1 MYHTVNPTERAQSA
15 PLGIALLL
23 GITILGTT
31 AVVGLGGVAL
41 TDAQESSNL
50 ARAEQSLTQF
60 DSQAAQVAL
69 GDPTVRTTNFGRV
82 DGEFRV
88 NPLSEPDSG
97 TITITHV
104 DYDGSSN
111 HVLYTGDLGSVVYE
125 NGGTEIAYQGGGIW
139 LREEDGGARMISPP
153 EFHYRQGAL
162 TFPVI
167 QTTGSA
173 AVSGSPDAT
182 ISRAADTGRKF
193 PDPSSSY
200 PDPDGDPY
208 QNPIENGYVTVTV
221 ESDYYE
227 GWAKYFR
234 TRTDGTVTVD
244 DANQRVT
251 LELSTL
257 GATGSFGIPSD
268 SANGGGSQEVQG
280 LGDGH
285 SLTDYIFRIFP
296 KDDQESAFNNLRWSM
311 YVNEGSKKFEV
322 ALRANGNSGCGDA
335 VDLAIY
341 YSDDAH
347 SSYEG
352 WEGSETVS
360 CSDVDGDGNDEYYI
374 DVDLVDGTAGPDLTY
389 SSLSGSQ
396 LAHYKSD
403 VSGASFQDPGTLPG
417 HSSGTH
423 TSDRDYDSSVPDTE
437 TRDFVVAHYFAELGP
452 NFELK
457 VEDQQNGNAAG
468 VDESSSQGYI
478 DYGGGGQVVT
488 FLHVTE
494 NRIEVD
500 LD

>member
-1 MYHTVNPTERAQSA
+1 MNPAERAQSA
-15 PLGIALLL
+15 PLGVALLL

-31 AVVGLGGVAL
+31 AVVALGGAAL
-41 TDAQESSNL
+41 TDAQGSSNL

-69 GDPTVRTTNFGRV
+69 GDAAVRTTNFGRV
-82 DGEFRV
+82 DGGFRV
-88 NPLSEPDSG
+88 NPVSEPDSG

-104 DYDGSSN
+104 NYTGSN
-111 HVLYTGDLGSVVYE
+111 DHVLYTGDLGSVVYE
-125 NGGTEIAYQGGGIW
+125 NGGTEIAYQGGGVW
-139 LREEDGGARMISPP
+139 LREEGGSARMISPP
-153 EFHYRQGAL
+153 EFHYRQGTL

-182 ISRAADTGRKF
+182 VSRAADTVRKF
-193 PDPSSSY
+193 SDSNSSY
-200 PDPDGDPY
+200 PNNDTY
-208 QNPIENGYVTVTV
+208 QNPIEDGYVTVTV
-221 ESDYYE
+221 ESEYYE
-227 GWAKYFR
+227 GWAEYFR

-251 LELSTL
+251 LDLSTL

-268 SANGGGSQEVQG
+268 SANGGGAQEVQG

-285 SLTDYIFRIFP
+285 ALTDYTFRIFP
-296 KDDQESAFNNLRWSM
+296 KDDQESEFSNLRWSM
-311 YVNEGSKKFEV
+311 YVDEGNKKFEI
-322 ALRANGNSGCGDA
+322 ALKASGTSGCGDT
-335 VDLAIY
+335 VGLAIY

-352 WEGSETVS
+352 WTGSENVS
-360 CSDVDGDGNDEYYI
+360 CDDIDSDPTDEYFI
-374 DVDLVDGTAGPDLTY
+374 DVELVDDSVSPAGPNLTY

-396 LAHYKSD
+396 LAHYKND

-417 HSSGTH
+417 HSSGTAH
-423 TSDRDYDSSVPDTE
+423 TSDRNYTSGDPE
-437 TRDFVVAHYFAELGP
+437 TRDFVGAHYFAELGP

-468 VDESSSQGYI
+468 VGESSSQGYI

-500 LD
+500 LN